1 MPSKEEPVK
10 QNWNNIK
17 HAQLG
22 KTSNGSREVISTM
35 PCNGKLMKH
44 KVEQYKEYPVIENL
58 YGESININDYQSGR
72 TSVAWDE
79 TLQAMPSN
87 DEPVKNELKQY

>member
-22 KTSNGSREVISTM
+22 KTSNGSREAISTM

-44 KVEQYKEYPVIENL
+44 KVEQYK
-58 YGESININDYQSGR
+58 
-72 TSVAWDE
+72 
-79 TLQAMPSN
+79 
-87 DEPVKNELKQY
+87 